1 MANRSGLRM
10 WADVLLDGQL
20 DPTLKGW
27 KAEGLTV
34 DQITRELHDRDIEVS
49 RETVRRWV
57 NEVAA

>member
-1 MANRSGLRM
+1 M
-10 WADVLLDGQL
+10 WADVLLDGKL
-20 DPTLKGW
+20 DPILKGW